1 MVIKTELCSFSEW
14 RIYPGHGIRF
24 VAKDGR
30 LSIFINQKAKI
41 LSLRKV
47 SKSNIP
53 RSKPNNFNGLLPGDV
68 STRRSR
74 LTKVPRR
81 SEEETLESKEP
92 LSESHSK
99 KSEESERRTIVYI
112 YL

>member
-30 LSIFINQKAKI
+30 LSIFISQKSKI

-47 SKSNIP
+47 P
-53 RSKPNNFNGLLPGDV
+53 
-68 STRRSR
+68 
-74 LTKVPRR
+74 
-81 SEEETLESKEP
+81 
-92 LSESHSK
+92 
-99 KSEESERRTIVYI
+99 
-112 YL
+112 